1 MTSTSLPVIPTP
13 DAELMRHAE
22 ALRSLVR
29 GEVRFGR
36 HDRMLYSTDASIY
49 QVEPLGVVVPAD
61 EDDVAKVIGYARE
74 HALPILPRGGG
85 TSLAGQCVNRAIV
98 IDTSVNLRGLG
109 WIHKPTKACYAA
121 AGTTIDD
128 LNDELRPEGLF
139 FAPDPATSRQAN
151 IGGCIGNNAAGTRSI
166 KYGRTVENVEAVHVT
181 LSTGEQVTLAKG
193 DASDVHFRGVA
204 IPEPLIPRIEGHRA
218 IIRRLTEGVIDI
230 VRRHERLIRERYP
243 KTLRRNAGYALDM
256 ILADLDEAQAK
267 GVDPLEVVDLSKLIC
282 GSEGTLAFVTAATL
296 WLHPIP
302 KATGLAV
309 LGFASLEEAIDAVV
323 PLLTLSPSAVELL
336 DDLILSLANENAE
349 YRQYVQL
356 MPRPGRAE
364 DANPPPL
371 KAVLYVE
378 FQSEHGRDEIEERF
392 AALRAL
398 AASHFPGAALA
409 AYSDQAAILQALK
422 LRKAGEPLLHGI
434 PGRRKPVG
442 FVEDNAVPVERL
454 SEFVRQFRGIVESR
468 GTIASFYA
476 HASVGVLHVRPLLD
490 LRDGQDRR
498 RMEEIAIETADLAR
512 SLGGVM
518 SGEHGDGRA
527 RGPLLERF
535 YGPELMN
542 AFREVKALFDPHNI
556 LNPGNI
562 VAPGPIASIHEHT
575 RVSQARFPD
584 DAAIRDETFFDY
596 TREGGF
602 DHAVELCNG
611 AGVCRKKSGGTMCPS
626 YMATLDERHST
637 RGRGNALRLAISGQ
651 FSGAGRP
658 DWNEAETLATLDLCL
673 SCKACKTECPS
684 NVDISKYKA
693 EYLAQSHR
701 ASGRIP
707 LSARL
712 LGRVDRLNR
721 LGSFSPAFSNAVANL
736 RPVRGLLNRL
746 LSLAPQRSLPRFERS
761 LFKQARGFRPTVAAD
776 APSVLLFG
784 DCFTAFN
791 EPHVGFSAL
800 RLLDAFGYRVIVA
813 DAGCC
818 GRAMV
823 STGLLPQAQK
833 TIARTVDR
841 LASLVKEHE
850 ARAVLVCEPSCLAS
864 MHDEWQTLRLDGA
877 GASNGRAARS
887 TFDGRDARSPT
898 AALAERAWL
907 VEDFLARFFDQH
919 PRSPQWRA
927 NLHSFDA
934 GRILLHGHCH
944 QKALWGVDTSAA
956 LLRRLYGP
964 RMRILDTGC
973 CGMAGSFGYAAH
985 RYDLSIRIG
994 ELALFPAVRGRGE
1007 GDVILAPGTSCRHQV
1022 RDGTGAAALHPVE
1035 FLAASLRQ

>member
-1 MTSTSLPVIPTP
+1 MAATSLPVIPKP
-13 DAELMRHAE
+13 EAELIEHAA
-22 ALRSLVR
+22 ALRDLVR

-49 QVEPLGVVVPAD
+49 QVEPLGVVIPAD
-61 EDDVAKVIGYARE
+61 ANDVARVIEYARR
-74 HALPILPRGGG
+74 HSLPILPRGGG
-85 TSLAGQCVNRAIV
+85 TSLAGQCVNRAVV
-98 IDTSVNLRGLG
+98 IDTSVHLRGLG
-109 WIHKPTKACYAA
+109 WVSEPTKACYAL

-139 FAPDPATSRQAN
+139 FAPDPATARQAN

-166 KYGRTVENVEAVHVT
+166 RYGRTSENVEAVHVT
-181 LSTGEQVTLAKG
+181 LSTGERIALAKG
-193 DASDVHFRGVA
+193 AASDVHFRGVNA
-204 IPEPLIPRIEGHRA
+204 PEALRAKIEGERA
-218 IIRRLTEGVIDI
+218 IVRRLAEGVIDI
-230 VRRHERLIRERYP
+230 VRRHEHLIRVRYP

-256 ILADLDEAQAK
+256 ILADLDEAQRK
-267 GVDPLEVVDLSKLIC
+267 GVDPLETVDLARLIC
-282 GSEGTLAFVTAATL
+282 GSEGTLAFTTAATL

-309 LGFASLEEAIDAVV
+309 LGFASLEEAIDAVAG
-323 PLLTLSPSAVELL
+323 LLTLKPSAVELL
-336 DDLILSLANENAE
+336 DDLILNLASANAE
-349 YRQYVQL
+349 YGRYVQL
-356 MPRPGRAE
+356 MPRPGQVDDPGR
-364 DANPPPL
+364 PPL

-378 FQSEHGRDEIEERF
+378 FLSEHGRDEIEERF
-392 AALRAL
+392 VALRTL
-398 AASHFPGAALA
+398 AAANFPRAALA
-409 AYSDQAAILQALK
+409 AYTDQAAILQALK

-442 FVEDNAVPVERL
+442 FVEDNAVPVEHL
-454 SEFVRQFRGIVESR
+454 SQFVREFRRIVESR
-468 GTIASFYA
+468 GTVASFYA

-490 LRDGQDRR
+490 LRDEEDRK
-498 RMEEIAIETADLAR
+498 RMEEIAVETADLAR

-542 AFREVKALFDPHNI
+542 AFREVKVLFDPHNI

-562 VAPGPIASIHEHT
+562 VSPGPIASIHDST
-575 RVSQARFPD
+575 RVQHAHFAREP
-584 DAAIRDETFFDY
+584 ATHGGTFFDY
-596 TREGGF
+596 SREGGF

-651 FSGAGRP
+651 FGSTGRP
-658 DWNEAETLATLDLCL
+658 DFNDPETLATLDLCL
-673 SCKACKTECPS
+673 SCKACRTECPS

-701 ASGRIP
+701 ASGRTP
-707 LSARL
+707 LSARV

-721 LGSFSPAFSNAVANL
+721 VGSIAPGLSNAIADL
-736 RPVRGLLNRL
+736 PPVRAVLNRVL
-746 LSLAPQRSLPRFERS
+746 GLAPQRSLPRFARS
-761 LFKQARGFRPTVAAD
+761 LFRQARGFKRSAAAD
-776 APSVLLFG
+776 APVVILYG

-791 EPHVGFSAL
+791 EPHIGLAAM
-800 RLLDAFGYRVIVA
+800 RLLDAYGYRVVVA

-823 STGLLPQAQK
+823 STGLLPQAQRL
-833 TIARTVDR
+833 IERTATR
-841 LASLVKEHE
+841 LAELVKAHD

-864 MHDEWQTLRLDGA
+864 MHDEWISLRLEDGA
-877 GASNGRAARS
+877 REVARS
-887 TFDGRDARSPT
+887 IAP
-898 AALAERAWL
+898 RAWL
-907 VEDFLARFFDQH
+907 VEDFIEKFHSEH
-919 PRSPQWRA
+919 PRPPQWQP

-944 QKALWGVDTSAA
+944 QKALWGVETSAA

-964 RMRILDTGC
+964 RPRLLDTGC
-973 CGMAGSFGYAAH
+973 CGMAGAFGYAAH
-985 RYDLSIRIG
+985 RYDLSMQIG

-1007 GDVILAPGTSCRHQV
+1007 GDVVLAPGTSCRHQV

>member
-1 MTSTSLPVIPTP
+1 MTSTALPVIPTQ
-13 DAELMRHAE
+13 DAELMRHAA
-22 ALRSLVR
+22 ALRGFVR
-29 GEVRFGR
+29 GEVRFSR

-61 EDDVAKVIGYARE
+61 EDDVARVIEYARE
-74 HALPILPRGGG
+74 HALPVLPRGGG

-98 IDTSVNLRGLG
+98 IDTSVHLRGLEFTSQ
-109 WIHKPTKACYAA
+109 ITKTCGVR

-128 LNDELRPEGLF
+128 LNDELRPSGLF

-166 KYGRTVENVEAVHVT
+166 KYGRTVENVEA
-181 LSTGEQVTLAKG
+181 LRVTLATG
-193 DASDVHFRGVA
+193 ERVELARGVA
-204 IPEPLIPRIEGHRA
+204 SDGHHRQVEIPEPLRLRVERDRA
-218 IIRRLTEGVIDI
+218 IARRLTEGVIDI

-243 KTLRRNAGYALDM
+243 TTLRRNAGYALDL
-256 ILADLDEAQAK
+256 ILADLDEAQRQ
-267 GVDPLEVVDLSKLIC
+267 GVDPLEVVDLSRLIC

-302 KATGLAV
+302 RATGLAV

-323 PLLTLSPSAVELL
+323 PLLTLGPSAVELL
-336 DDLILSLANENAE
+336 DDLILSLASENAE
-349 YRQYVQL
+349 YRQYVAL
-356 MPRPGRAE
+356 MPRPGGGD
-364 DANPPPL
+364 DANRPPL

-378 FQSEHGRDEIEERF
+378 FQSEHGSDEIEDRF
-392 AALRAL
+392 AALRTL
-398 AASHFPGAALA
+398 TAAHIPRVAVAT
-409 AYSDQAAILQALK
+409 YSDQAAILQALK

-442 FVEDNAVPVERL
+442 FVEDNAVPVEHL
-454 SEFVRQFRGIVESR
+454 SQFVREFRRIVESR

-490 LRDGQDRR
+490 LRDEQDRR
-498 RMEEIAIETADLAR
+498 RMEEVAVETADLAR
-512 SLGGVM
+512 TLGGVM

-542 AFREVKALFDPHNI
+542 AFREIKRVFDPHNI

-575 RVSQARFPD
+575 RVGQARFTD
-584 DAAIRDETFFDY
+584 DAAIHNSTFFDY
-596 TREGGF
+596 SREGGF

-611 AGVCRKKSGGTMCPS
+611 AGVCRKKSGQTMCPS

-658 DWNEAETLATLDLCL
+658 DWNDAETLATLDLCL

-693 EYLAQSHR
+693 EYFAQSHR
-701 ASGRIP
+701 ASGRVP
-707 LSARL
+707 FAARVP
-712 LGRVDRLNR
+712 GRIDRLNR
-721 LGSFSPAFSNAVANL
+721 LGSAMPGLSNAIAGFAPM
-736 RPVRGLLNRL
+736 RALLNRVL
-746 LSLAPQRSLPRFERS
+746 GLAPQRSLPRLARS
-761 LFKQARGFRPTVAAD
+761 LFKQARGFRRTAGAD
-776 APSVLLFG
+776 APAVVLYG

-791 EPHVGFSAL
+791 EPHVGLAAM
-800 RLLDAFGYRVIVA
+800 RVLDALGYRVIVA

-818 GRAMV
+818 GRAMI
-823 STGLLPQAQK
+823 STGLLPQAQR
-833 TIARTVDR
+833 TIARTADR

-864 MHDEWQTLRLDGA
+864 MHDEWLTLRLHGA
-877 GASNGRAARS
+877 DVRATA
-887 TFDGRDARSPT
+887 
-898 AALAERAWL
+898 AALAPRAWL
-907 VEDFLARFFDQH
+907 VEDFIAKFFGEH
-919 PRSPQWRA
+919 PRAPQWQP

-934 GRILLHGHCH
+934 GRLLLHGHCH
-944 QKALWGVDTSAA
+944 QKALWGVETSAA

-964 RMRILDTGC
+964 RVRVLDTGC
-973 CGMAGSFGYAAH
+973 CGMAGAFGYAAH
-985 RYDLSIRIG
+985 RYDLSMKIG
-994 ELALFPAVRGRGE
+994 DLALLPAVRGRGE
-1007 GDVILAPGTSCRHQV
+1007 RDVILAPGTSCRHQV
-1022 RDGTGAAALHPVE
+1022 RDGTGAEALHPVE